1 MDHHKLYKKIEEYV
15 TGLFEQMHEP
25 ILVFHDLDHTQD
37 VVKRTKEIAGHYKV
51 TEDEMLILFTA
62 AWFHDTGHLFTDPSK
77 HEQLS
82 CEIMRKFMTDK
93 VDDEKIIDQ
102 VEGCILATK
111 FPRNPKNLL
120 QQIICDADTYHLGTK
135 EFKNT
140 NKRAFEEQSRRL
152 GESDPE
158 KFNEETIKMLET
170 HQFYT
175 NYAKELLN
183 NRKAKNM
190 QKLQKKIVAYEQENQ
205 SAVDTLSGLE
215 KDKSEV
221 GTLSGLEK
229 DKSGLMSKG
238 IQTML
243 RLTSENHLKLS
254 DMADHKA
261 NILISV
267 NAIIISV
274 ILGVLL
280 RKLQEDDYL
289 TVPTIIF
296 LTVAVTTIV
305 ISILATRPK
314 ISGGTFTAED
324 IAQKKTNLLF
334 FGNFHKATYEQ
345 YNAAMREMMLDTDY
359 LYGSLIKDIYYL
371 AVVLG
376 KKYRLIRLAYNIF
389 MIGIIVSVLAFAI
402 AALLHNDDT
411 VANVVK
417 GSGSPLN

>member
-1 MDHHKLYKKIEEYV
+1 MDYHKLYKRIEEYV
-15 TGLFEQMHEP
+15 KGLFEQMHAP
-25 ILVFHDLDHTQD
+25 ALAFHNLDHTET
-37 VVKRTKEIAGHYKV
+37 VVKRTLEIAGHYKV
-51 TEDEMLILFTA
+51 TEDEMLMLFTA
-62 AWFHDTGHLFTDPSK
+62 AWFHDTGHLFTEPSR
-77 HEQLS
+77 HEKMS
-82 CEIMRKFMTDK
+82 CEIMRKFMKDQ
-93 VDDEKIIDQ
+93 VEDEKIIEQ
-102 VEGCILATK
+102 VEECIMATK

-120 QQIICDADTYHLGTK
+120 QQIICDADTYHFGTK
-135 EFKNT
+135 DFKNT
-140 NKRAFEEQSRRL
+140 NKRAFEERSLRS
-152 GESDPE
+152 GDNDVE
-158 KFNEETIKMLET
+158 KFNKDTIEMLET

-183 NRKAKNM
+183 ERKAKNM
-190 QKLQKKIVAYEQENQ
+190 KKLTKKIVKAE
-205 SAVDTLSGLE
+205 
-215 KDKSEV
+215 SEDQGSV

-280 RKLQEDDYL
+280 RKLQEEPYL
-289 TVPTIIF
+289 TIPTIIF
-296 LTVAVTTIV
+296 LISAVTTII

-314 ISGGTFTAED
+314 ISEGTFTPED

-345 YNAAMREMMLDTDY
+345 YNSAMREMMLDTDY
-359 LYGSLIKDIYYL
+359 LYGSLIKDIYFL
-371 AVVLG
+371 GVVLG
-376 KKYRLIRLAYNIF
+376 RKYRLIRIAYNIF
-389 MIGIIVSVLAFAI
+389 MIGIIVSVIAFAI
-402 AALLHNDDT
+402 AAYLNNGESVGT
-411 VANVVK
+411 VIN
-417 GSGSPLN
+417 GGGSPL